1 MNKHINT
8 QIFLKLQET
17 ADGYDLYINNDKQKL
32 IIENGVIKNDLK
44 EYKST
49 KDILSLLDR

>member
-17 ADGYDLYINNDKQKL
+17 ADGYYLYINNDKQKL
-32 IIENGVIKNDLK
+32 IIENGVIKNKLK
-44 EYKST
+44 EYQLKFVN
-49 KDILSLLDR
+49 DYV